1 MPDVIV
7 HTAVDAQ
14 GALQATTL
22 ENLTVARLLDPG
34 FCAVVLGAHAA
45 SAVSAI
51 AEYGADTIYMSED
64 ATFDEYLGDPAT
76 LVLEHVVADLKPRV
90 ILFGSDYDAR
100 DIAGRLQAALDCTLV
115 SGVRELIA
123 LDRVRVVRALRLWPG
138 RPGNLRGGVGGS
150 KSVEVAH
157 SGEGP
162 MIVLTETGATD
173 PSPSPGRGQVVDV
186 AVEIPDSHRRVR
198 RIARHVAGTDG
209 VKLED
214 AKVVISGGRGLGDA
228 GNFSLLHE
236 LAAVLG
242 NTAVGATRPVV
253 DAGWVPYSMQVG
265 LTGKTVRPEI
275 YLAVGISGAAQHV
288 AGMKGAHRVIAINKD
303 LSAPIFQLADLG
315 VVGDAVEIMK
325 AVLKGVSDG

>member
-1 MPDVIV
+1 MADVV
-7 HTAVDAQ
+7 VLAALDAR
-14 GALQATTL
+14 GELEATSL
-22 ENLTVARLLDPG
+22 ENLTAARLLDPG

-45 SAVSAI
+45 AAAPAI
-51 AEYGADTIYMSED
+51 AAYGADTVYVGDD
-64 ATFDEYLGDPAT
+64 AAFDEYLGDPAT
-76 LVLEHVVADLKPRV
+76 LALESVVGEVKPRLV
-90 ILFGSDYDAR
+90 LFASDYDAR
-100 DIAGRLQAALDCTLV
+100 DVAGRLQASLGCTLV
-115 SGVRELIA
+115 AGVRELLA
-123 LDRVRVVRALRLWPG
+123 LDRVQVVRALRLWPG
-138 RPGNLRGGVGGS
+138 RPGNLRGGVGGA
-150 KSVEVAH
+150 KSIEVAH
-157 SGEGP
+157 IGPGP

-173 PSPSPGRGQVVDV
+173 PSPSPGRGEVIDL
-186 AVEIPDSHRRVR
+186 ALEIPSERRRVR
-198 RIARHVAGTDG
+198 RVARHVAAADG
-209 VKLED
+209 VKLEE
-214 AKVVISGGRGLGDA
+214 AKVVISGGRGLGDPA
-228 GNFSLLHE
+228 NFSVLRE

-325 AVLKGVSDG
+325 LVLEGVSDG